1 MRLLSLTFILLLA
14 IILLIPVLAL
24 LIYGASILLPALM
37 LP

>member
-14 IILLIPVLAL
+14 IVLLTPILAFLV
-24 LIYGASILLPALM
+24 YGASILLPILM